1 MMGSLV
7 ASYHAYEDLL
17 EKTTKGQFYQLQ
29 VRKVSFSNYKLERSL
44 TVTAKVIRSVSSVKS

>member
-1 MMGSLV
+1 VAEVQKRRDEMMGSLV

-29 VRKVSFSNYKLERSL
+29 VRKVSFCNY
-44 TVTAKVIRSVSSVKS
+44 